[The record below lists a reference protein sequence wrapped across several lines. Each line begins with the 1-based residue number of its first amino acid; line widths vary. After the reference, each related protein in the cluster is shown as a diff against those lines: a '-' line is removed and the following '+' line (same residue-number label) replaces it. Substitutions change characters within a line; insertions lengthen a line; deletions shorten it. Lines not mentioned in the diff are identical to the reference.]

1 MRESFATGQ
10 EVVPAYE
17 GWEPNPD
24 GSFNLVFGYFNRNWE
39 EEIDIPPGPNNR
51 LEPGGPDLGQPTR
64 FLPRRNRFL
73 FKVHVPADFGDGEV
87 VWTLTSPNGET
98 KRAYGTLHPD
108 YFIDNSVLM
117 ANNGGGASGDIYKN
131 QPPELV
137 LVGETKRKARVGE
150 WVTLAAY
157 ASDDELPRPRAMRR
171 FDPTKP
177 PVNVTPNAATGL
189 RMSWFVYRAATEG
202 PLQSAAVQGL
212 GGHAQQRRLALLARL
227 EDARGAPDGQVGGA
241 GEIRCAGHVHPA
253 RPRPRRRP
261 DGARG
266 RDLRRRVAGVG
277 DPRARRS
284 SFRGPS
290 GSPAGPPFG
299 PAGLFLRP
307 GGLSRVREGATTR
320 PGRARRRPAP

>member
-1 MRESFATGQ
+1 MNEPRTRWLTSRLGCALLVASAVVVGTVQESGAQEPRKMRESFATGQ

-51 LEPGGPDLGQPTR
+51 LDPGGPDLGQPTR

-73 FKVHVPADFGDGEV
+73 FKVHVPADFGDDEV

-98 KRAYGTLHPD
+98 KRAYATLHPD

-131 QPPELV
+131 QPPDLL
-137 LVGETKRKARVGE
+137 LVGETKRKVEAGK

-189 RMSWFVYRAATEG
+189 RLSWFVYRSG
-202 PLQSAAVQGL
+202 PGEVRFNPPQYKAWEDTRNNADSPFSPGWKTPEAPPMGKWVVQARFSEPGMYIL
-212 GGHAQQRRLALLARL
+212 RCLAH
-227 EDARGAPDGQVGGA
+227 D
-241 GEIRCAGHVHPA
+241 
-253 RPRPRRRP
+253 
-261 DGARG
+261 
-266 RDLRRRVAGVG
+266 
-277 DPRARRS
+277 
-284 SFRGPS
+284 
-290 GSPAGPPFG
+290 
-299 PAGLFLRP
+299 
-307 GGLSRVREGATTR
+307 GGLMAHKDVTFVVE
-320 PGRARRRPAP
+320 

>member
-1 MRESFATGQ
+1 MNEPRTRWLTSRLGCALLVASAIVVGTVLESGAQEPRKMRESFATGQ

-51 LEPGGPDLGQPTR
+51 LDPGGPDLGQPTR

-73 FKVHVPADFGDGEV
+73 FKVHVPADFGDDEV

-117 ANNGGGASGDIYKN
+117 ANNCGGASGEIYKN
-131 QPPELV
+131 QTPDLL
-137 LVGETKRKARVGE
+137 LVGETKRKVEAGQ
-150 WVTLAAY
+150 WVTLSAY

-189 RMSWFVYRAATEG
+189 RLSWFVYRGG
-202 PLQSAAVQGL
+202 PGEVRFNPPQYKAWEDTRNNADSPFSPGWKTPEAPPMGKWVVQARFSEPGTYIL
-212 GGHAQQRRLALLARL
+212 RCLAH
-227 EDARGAPDGQVGGA
+227 D
-241 GEIRCAGHVHPA
+241 
-253 RPRPRRRP
+253 
-261 DGARG
+261 
-266 RDLRRRVAGVG
+266 
-277 DPRARRS
+277 
-284 SFRGPS
+284 
-290 GSPAGPPFG
+290 
-299 PAGLFLRP
+299 
-307 GGLSRVREGATTR
+307 GGLMAHEDVTFVVE
-320 PGRARRRPAP
+320 

>member
-1 MRESFATGQ
+1 MNQRRSCWPVSRLGIALLVASAFVVGTVLESGAQEPRKMRESFAKGQ

-73 FKVHVPADFGDGEV
+73 FKVHVPADFGDDEV

-137 LVGETKRKARVGE
+137 FVGETKRKARVGE
-150 WVTLAAY
+150 WVPLVAY

-189 RMSWFVYRAATEG
+189 RMSWFVYRGDGGVRFNPPQFKAWEDTRNNSDSPFSPGWKTPEAPPMG
-202 PLQSAAVQGL
+202 KWVVQARFDAPGTYILRGL
-212 GGHAQQRRLALLARL
+212 AH
-227 EDARGAPDGQVGGA
+227 D
-241 GEIRCAGHVHPA
+241 
-253 RPRPRRRP
+253 
-261 DGARG
+261 
-266 RDLRRRVAGVG
+266 
-277 DPRARRS
+277 
-284 SFRGPS
+284 
-290 GSPAGPPFG
+290 
-299 PAGLFLRP
+299 
-307 GGLSRVREGATTR
+307 GGLMAHEDVTFVVAE
-320 PGRARRRPAP
+320 

>member
-1 MRESFATGQ
+1 MNEPRTRWLTSRLGCALLVASAIVVGTVQESGAQEPRKMRESFATGQ

-39 EEIDIPPGPNNR
+39 EAIDIPPGPNNR
-51 LEPGGPDLGQPTR
+51 LDPGGPDLGQPTR

-73 FKVHVPADFGDGEV
+73 FKVHVPADFGDDEV

-98 KRAYGTLHPD
+98 KRAYATLHPD

-131 QPPELV
+131 QPPDLL
-137 LVGETKRKARVGE
+137 LVGETKRKVEAGK

-157 ASDDELPRPRAMRR
+157 ASDDELPRRRAMRR

-189 RMSWFVYRAATEG
+189 RLSWFVYRSG
-202 PLQSAAVQGL
+202 PGKVRFNPPQFKAWEDTRNNADSPFSPGWKTPEAPPMGKWVVQARFSEPGMYIL
-212 GGHAQQRRLALLARL
+212 RVLAH
-227 EDARGAPDGQVGGA
+227 D
-241 GEIRCAGHVHPA
+241 
-253 RPRPRRRP
+253 
-261 DGARG
+261 
-266 RDLRRRVAGVG
+266 
-277 DPRARRS
+277 
-284 SFRGPS
+284 
-290 GSPAGPPFG
+290 
-299 PAGLFLRP
+299 
-307 GGLSRVREGATTR
+307 GGLMAHEDVTFLVE
-320 PGRARRRPAP
+320 

>member
-1 MRESFATGQ
+1 MNEPRTRWLTSRLGCALLVASAIVVGTVLESGAQEPRKMRESFATGQ

-51 LEPGGPDLGQPTR
+51 LDPGGPDLGQPTR

-73 FKVHVPADFGDGEV
+73 FKVPVPADFGDDEV

-117 ANNGGGASGDIYKN
+117 ANNGGGASGEIYKN
-131 QPPELV
+131 QPPDLL
-137 LVGETKRKARVGE
+137 LVGGTKRKVEAGK
-150 WVTLAAY
+150 WVTLSSY

-189 RMSWFVYRAATEG
+189 RLSWFVYRGG
-202 PLQSAAVQGL
+202 PGEVRFNPPQFKAWEDTRNNADSPFSPGWKTPDAPPMGKWVVQARFSEPGTYIL
-212 GGHAQQRRLALLARL
+212 RCLAH
-227 EDARGAPDGQVGGA
+227 D
-241 GEIRCAGHVHPA
+241 
-253 RPRPRRRP
+253 
-261 DGARG
+261 
-266 RDLRRRVAGVG
+266 
-277 DPRARRS
+277 
-284 SFRGPS
+284 
-290 GSPAGPPFG
+290 
-299 PAGLFLRP
+299 
-307 GGLSRVREGATTR
+307 GGLMAHEDVTFVVE
-320 PGRARRRPAP
+320 

>member
-1 MRESFATGQ
+1 AIVVGTVLESGAPEPRKMRESFATGQ

-51 LEPGGPDLGQPTR
+51 LDPGGPDLGQPTR

-73 FKVHVPADFGDGEV
+73 FKVHVPADFGDDEV

-131 QPPELV
+131 QTPDLL
-137 LVGETKRKARVGE
+137 LVGGTKRKVEAGQ
-150 WVTLAAY
+150 WVTLSAY

-189 RMSWFVYRAATEG
+189 RLSWFVYRGG
-202 PLQSAAVQGL
+202 PGEVRFNPPQFKAWEDTRNNADSPFSPGWKTPDAPPMGKWVVQARFSEPGTYIL
-212 GGHAQQRRLALLARL
+212 RCLAH
-227 EDARGAPDGQVGGA
+227 D
-241 GEIRCAGHVHPA
+241 
-253 RPRPRRRP
+253 
-261 DGARG
+261 
-266 RDLRRRVAGVG
+266 
-277 DPRARRS
+277 
-284 SFRGPS
+284 
-290 GSPAGPPFG
+290 
-299 PAGLFLRP
+299 
-307 GGLSRVREGATTR
+307 GGLMAHEDVTFVVE
-320 PGRARRRPAP
+320 

>member
-1 MRESFATGQ
+1 MNEPRTRWLTSRLGCALLVASAIVVGTVLESGAQEPRKMRESFATGQ

-39 EEIDIPPGPNNR
+39 EAIDIPPGPNNR
-51 LEPGGPDLGQPTR
+51 LDPGGPDLGQPTR

-73 FKVHVPADFGDGEV
+73 FKVHVPADFGDDEV

-98 KRAYGTLHPD
+98 KRAYATLHPD

-131 QPPELV
+131 QPPDLL
-137 LVGETKRKARVGE
+137 LVGETKRKVEAGK

-157 ASDDELPRPRAMRR
+157 ASDDELPRRRAMRR

-189 RMSWFVYRAATEG
+189 RLSWFVYRSG
-202 PLQSAAVQGL
+202 PGKVRFNPPQFKAWEDTRNNADSPFSPGWKTPEAPPMGKWVVQARFSEPGMYIL
-212 GGHAQQRRLALLARL
+212 RVLAH
-227 EDARGAPDGQVGGA
+227 D
-241 GEIRCAGHVHPA
+241 
-253 RPRPRRRP
+253 
-261 DGARG
+261 
-266 RDLRRRVAGVG
+266 
-277 DPRARRS
+277 
-284 SFRGPS
+284 
-290 GSPAGPPFG
+290 
-299 PAGLFLRP
+299 
-307 GGLSRVREGATTR
+307 GGLMAHEDVTFLVE
-320 PGRARRRPAP
+320 